1 MGLEVNTRKDA
12 NVVIVDLSG
21 RITLG
26 KDSGQ
31 LRETIRELLIK
42 GHKKI
47 LLNLEDVDYVD
58 SAGLAELVSGLTAT
72 ASRGGVLKLL
82 KAQKRVLE
90 VMRLTRLS
98 SVFETFNN
106 EAEAL
111 QSFEN

>member
-1 MGLEVNTRKDA
+1 MSLEVNTRKA
-12 NVVIVDLSG
+12 AHVTIVDLSG

-31 LRETIRELLIK
+31 LRETVRELLIK

-47 LLNLEDVDYVD
+47 LLNLDEVNYID
-58 SAGLAELVSGLTAT
+58 SAGLAELVSSLTAT

-82 KAQKRVLE
+82 KVQKRVSEL
-90 VMRLTRLS
+90 MRLTRLS

-106 EAEAL
+106 ETEAL
-111 QSFEN
+111 RSFED